1 MTYAMEEDLEGALEA
16 AFQAGRV
23 GSALTDSRYPY
34 RQGSRRG
41 RQQTLAVRFG
51 VTDLA
56 LFGSIAR
63 DGAAKG
69 SEVDIL
75 VRLDR
80 PAVWRRFLGVQHY
93 PEDLLGRPVG
103 HLRRGGHR
111 HGPRRPGRTRRSR
124 LRTTMRNGMTM
135 KLETTTKAP
144 VEWLRLDRGNPRL
157 VGEGADAS
165 DEWIIAR
172 LYRSAEL
179 EELLQS
185 ISENGYL
192 DIEPLVVLPESDVET
207 LTVLEGN
214 RRLAT
219 LRLLREPAL
228 VRSIASAEKLRIS
241 VPAVDDGLRATFDQ
255 VSVYP
260 VASRERARAFIGFKH
275 INGPAKWDAYAK
287 ARFAAEW
294 YQKGRDEGTGLGEI
308 ANAIGDRH
316 DTVKRMVSAIY
327 VLEQARKEKL
337 FEVDDR
343 QTDKF
348 SFSHLYTALSRSQ
361 YMEYLGLGAGWARH
375 DPRPDQVPRE
385 KLGRLKEVL
394 VWIYGSRTDGV
405 QPVVQAQNP
414 DIKRLGEVL
423 ANAEGRHV
431 LEQTGSL
438 DEAHASTEPADSRFT
453 ASLLRARGAIREAAG
468 SLRAYDGRDQSL
480 LDIAGDIRETAETVH
495 LRMAQKRRDASVVD

>member
-1 MTYAMEEDLEGALEA
+1 
-16 AFQAGRV
+16 
-23 GSALTDSRYPY
+23 
-34 RQGSRRG
+34 
-41 RQQTLAVRFG
+41 
-51 VTDLA
+51 
-56 LFGSIAR
+56 
-63 DGAAKG
+63 
-69 SEVDIL
+69 
-75 VRLDR
+75 
-80 PAVWRRFLGVQHY
+80 
-93 PEDLLGRPVG
+93 
-103 HLRRGGHR
+103 
-111 HGPRRPGRTRRSR
+111 
-124 LRTTMRNGMTM
+124 M
-135 KLETTTKAP
+135 KPETTTKVP
-144 VEWLRLDRGNPRL
+144 VKRLRLDRGNPRL

-179 EELLQS
+179 DELLQS

-192 DIEPLVVLPESDVET
+192 DIEPLVVLAESDAET

-219 LRLLREPAL
+219 LRLLREPEL
-228 VRSIASAEKLRIS
+228 VGRIASREKLRIT
-241 VPAVDDGLRATFDQ
+241 VPEVDENLRATFDR
-255 VSVYP
+255 VSVYT
-260 VASRERARAFIGFKH
+260 VGSRERARAFIGFKH

-287 ARFAAEW
+287 ARFAAAW
-294 YQKGRDEGTGLGEI
+294 YEDGGNGGVGLDEI

-343 QTDKF
+343 QTEKF

-375 DPRPDQVPRE
+375 DPKPDQVPRE
-385 KLGRLKEVL
+385 RLDRLEQVL
-394 VWIYGSRTDGV
+394 VWIYGSKTDGV

-414 DIKRLGEVL
+414 DVKRLGEVL

-438 DEAHASTEPADSRFT
+438 DDAHASTEPADSRFT
-453 ASLLRARGAIREAAG
+453 ASLLRARDAIREAVI
-468 SLRAYDGRDQSL
+468 SLRAYDGGDQSL
-480 LDIAGDIRETAETVH
+480 LDIAEDIREAAETVH
-495 LRMAQKRRDASVVD
+495 LRMAKKRRDASVAD